1 MRKRKY
7 YSILSAVLALIM
19 MLTFTPLTVFAD
31 AGQKQ
36 MTVTI
41 TAPEGI
47 SLEKASANAYLVL
60 EQASALEGG
69 KGVYAVASGF
79 GSFFQTA
86 QGQWEN
92 IIGEQQNVQNIY
104 LTYTGSGSNPGHIEL
119 TKGSSA
125 PGGNSITI
133 QIQEG
138 SAPETGDG
146 FAASLISMLDETA
159 NDVAVFSGWLQH
171 YAENTTSIEPITGHG
186 DTSGKITISVTT
198 PGYYLIV
205 PKNLPSG
212 VIMTTATLW
221 VIPTEPDIEIE
232 LKVETPEHNK
242 QVKEEED
249 TAYSEDTNTEIGGK
263 LSYQLTYKI
272 PEKTN
277 GESWKRIA
285 FLDTMHHMKIVAENP
300 GDFTLQLKNDENTDL
315 FAGSTW
321 IHDSISGDKS
331 VTMNNNDTHI
341 FQPTDRMY
349 SLKKNDETLA
359 ELYIAQYDT
368 EEKKQVIYLELTKAG
383 LQLLGS
389 GGATLT
395 FTYHAVL
402 TGDAHGANPNEV
414 IWDVDDS
421 IAEDEAKVYT
431 YGIQLTKTYSDGN
444 FAHAEETE
452 FTLYKGS
459 EFVDE
464 IEFVEVSDSEGVY
477 RVKTTEDTEAVTA
490 AALNPRRSDGK
501 LILLGLDEGTYK
513 LVETKA
519 PGGFS
524 KIADTIFT
532 LTAQD
537 SLEKETLDS
546 ATTIVDV
553 NSGAQ
558 KDTSDADENAI
569 DTYESSTKNIS
580 ILLLKAHNAK
590 GFDLPT
596 TGGAGTWVFT
606 LGGIGLIVVAGGFL
620 MISHRKQKSNK
631 K

>member
-41 TAPEGI
+41 KAPEGI
-47 SLEKASANAYLVL
+47 SLENASANAYLVL
-60 EQASALEGG
+60 KQASALEGG

-79 GSFFQTA
+79 ESFFQTA
-86 QGQWEN
+86 QEQWN
-92 IIGEQQNVQNIY
+92 DIIKNQPDVQNIY
-104 LTYTGSGSNPGHIEL
+104 LTYAGSGSNPGHMEL
-119 TKGSSA
+119 TTDPPTS
-125 PGGNSITI
+125 GGNSITI
-133 QIQEG
+133 QIDEG

-146 FAASLISMLDETA
+146 FAASLISMIDDTA

-186 DTSGKITISVTT
+186 DESGKITISVTT

-212 VIMTTATLW
+212 VIMKTATLW

-285 FLDTMHHMKIVAENP
+285 FLDTMHYMKIVAENP
-300 GDFTLQLKNDENTDL
+300 DFTLRLKQGEDTDL

-321 IHDSISGDKS
+321 IPGSISGDK
-331 VTMNNNDTHI
+331 TFIMNNQDTHT
-341 FQPTDRMY
+341 FHPTDCMY
-349 SLKKNDETLA
+349 SLQRNGEILA

-368 EEKKQVIYLELTKAG
+368 ANQKQVIYLELTEEG

-402 TGDAHGANPNEV
+402 TGDAHGINPNEV

-444 FAHAEETE
+444 FAHAAETE
-452 FTLYKGS
+452 FTLYKGNTTN
-459 EFVDE
+459 DNDK
-464 IEFVEVSDSEGVY
+464 IEFVEVPNQEGVY
-477 RVKTTEDTEAVTA
+477 RVKTTEDTEAVTS
-490 AALNPRRSDGK
+490 LKPGSSKGE
-501 LILLGLDEGTYK
+501 LILLGLDEGIYK

-519 PGGFS
+519 PEGFS

-537 SLEKETLDS
+537 SLEKEKLDPDE
-546 ATTIVDV
+546 TIVEKD
-553 NSGAQ
+553 SGAQ
-558 KDTSDADENAI
+558 KDTSDADGNAI
-569 DTYESSTKNIS
+569 DTYESSGKNIS

>member
-7 YSILSAVLALIM
+7 YSILSAVLALII

-31 AGQKQ
+31 AGQEQ

-41 TAPEGI
+41 TAPNGI

-60 EQASALEGG
+60 EQTSALEGG
-69 KGVYAVASGF
+69 KGGVYAVASGF
-79 GSFFQTA
+79 KNFFQKA
-86 QGQWEN
+86 QGQWEK
-92 IIGEQQNVQNIY
+92 ITEASLDVLEIY
-104 LTYTGSGSNPGHIEL
+104 LTYTGSGSNTGQIEL
-119 TKGSSA
+119 TTDPPTS
-125 PGGNSITI
+125 GGNSITI
-133 QIQEG
+133 RIQEG
-138 SAPETGDG
+138 SVPETGDG
-146 FAASLISMLDETA
+146 FAASLISMIGEKA

-171 YAENTTSIEPITGHG
+171 YAENTAGIKLITDHG

-221 VIPTEPDIEIE
+221 VIPTEPNIEIE
-232 LKVETPEHNK
+232 LKVETPEHDK

-272 PEKTN
+272 PKKTN
-277 GESWKRIA
+277 GESWKKIA
-285 FLDTMHHMKIVAENP
+285 FLDTMHYMKIVEENP
-300 GDFTLQLKNDENTDL
+300 GDFTLQLKKDENTDL

-321 IHDSISGDKS
+321 IPGKISGDKT
-331 VTMNNNDTHI
+331 VKMNNEDTHT
-341 FQPTDRMY
+341 FHKTDCMY
-349 SLKKNDETLA
+349 SLQRNGETLA
-359 ELYIAQYDT
+359 ELYIGQYNT

-402 TGDAHGANPNEV
+402 TGDAHGANTNEV

-431 YGIQLTKTYSDGN
+431 YGIQLTKTYSDEN
-444 FAHAEETE
+444 FAHTEETE

-459 EFVDE
+459 AFVDE
-464 IEFVEVSDSEGVY
+464 IKFVKVSDSEGVY
-477 RVKTTEDTEAVTA
+477 RVKTTEDTEAVTS
-490 AALNPRRSDGK
+490 LKPGSSKGE
-501 LILLGLDEGTYK
+501 LILLGLDEGIYK
-513 LVETKA
+513 LVETRA
-519 PGGFS
+519 PEGFS

-537 SLEKETLDS
+537 SLEKEKLNPDK
-546 ATTIVDV
+546 TIVEND
-553 NSGAQ
+553 SGAQ
-558 KDTSDADENAI
+558 KDKSDADRNAI
-569 DTYESSTKNIS
+569 DTYDVGDKNIS